1 MYRPEAT
8 EVTRCIASKIAT
20 ISSGEIG
27 MTVSAIQSPKRNS
40 GETEITDSTI
50 QSPPEW
56 NLGKTKIVDSTM
68 QSPLKRHKIIV
79 VFGATGAGKSSL
91 INLMAGKEVATTSP
105 DPQCCTM
112 QWKDYVI
119 GFGGESYV
127 VFDTIGLE
135 EPQLGI
141 KEYLQSVKNA
151 YQLIKELDRQGGID
165 LLLFCVRADR
175 VTATIQSNYRLF
187 HEFICEKKIPIV
199 LVITHLEREQRMEDW
214 WERNQAT
221 LQHHRIQV
229 AGHACITAAN
239 RFDGR
244 HQIFYE
250 ESRITIRNLV
260 EKFTADGQ
268 KQTWIGGDNLF
279 ISLMRKLKELLTPSS
294 FVRKKD
300 LVSRLTKRCRM
311 PRDVARQL
319 AQMIKQDV
327 VEASS
332 S

>member
-1 MYRPEAT
+1 
-8 EVTRCIASKIAT
+8 
-20 ISSGEIG
+20 
-27 MTVSAIQSPKRNS
+27 
-40 GETEITDSTI
+40 
-50 QSPPEW
+50 
-56 NLGKTKIVDSTM
+56 M
-68 QSPLKRHKIIV
+68 QSPLKRHVTFRSPVSLLIFISENRHKIIV

-112 QWKDYVI
+112 QWKDYAI

-151 YQLIKELDRQGGID
+151 YRLIKELDRQGGID

-260 EKFTADGQ
+260 ERFTADGQ

-300 LVSRLTKRCRM
+300 LVSRLTKRCRI

-319 AQMIKQDV
+319 AQMIKHDV

-332 S
+332 L